1 MTQQNT
7 GKIRNLKGF
16 ISSYLSSKTGTTVL
30 DRKPYHVYG
39 KGQVWATSQMANAF
53 KQSIA

>member
-30 DRKPYHVYG
+30 DRKPHHVYG